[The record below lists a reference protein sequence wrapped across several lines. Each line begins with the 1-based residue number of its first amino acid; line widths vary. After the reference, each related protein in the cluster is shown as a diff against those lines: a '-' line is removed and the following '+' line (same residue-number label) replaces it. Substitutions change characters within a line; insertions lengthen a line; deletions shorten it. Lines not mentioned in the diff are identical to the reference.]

1 MKTPGITVRPL
12 VNMASLHNF
21 NEVFFEDVRVPA
33 ENIVGEVNRG
43 WYVGATTLDFERS
56 SIGSAVAHRQTLER
70 YLDYWRENSDGV
82 SNPEGVREAL
92 AERWI
97 EAATAKMLSYRV
109 IGMQAAG
116 EIPNAEASIAKMFS
130 TELSQRIAGTAIKML
145 GTAGI
150 LNGGEK
156 APFEGRLGAAYVASV
171 SATIA
176 GGTSE
181 IQRNIIATRGLGLPR
196 A

>member
-1 MKTPGITVRPL
+1 MGFRKPDSVR
-12 VNMASLHNF
+12 
-21 NEVFFEDVRVPA
+21 
-33 ENIVGEVNRG
+33 
-43 WYVGATTLDFERS
+43 
-56 SIGSAVAHRQTLER
+56 SALER
-70 YLDYWRENSDGV
+70 YLDYWRENADGV

-156 APFEGRLGAAYVASV
+156 VPFEGRLGAAYVASV

-181 IQRNIIATRGLGLPR
+181 IQRNIISTRGLGLPR

>member
-1 MKTPGITVRPL
+1 
-12 VNMASLHNF
+12 MAGTSAPP
-21 NEVFFEDVRVPA
+21 R
-33 ENIVGEVNRG
+33 
-43 WYVGATTLDFERS
+43 

-70 YLDYWRENSDGV
+70 YNTWWREHRAGSG
-82 SNPEGVREAL
+82 NPDGVREAL
-92 AERWI
+92 TERWI
-97 EAATAKMLSYRV
+97 EASTAKMLSYRV

-116 EIPNAEASIAKMFS
+116 EIPNSEASIAKMFS

-145 GTAGI
+145 GTAGQ
-150 LNGGEK
+150 LNGGED
-156 APFEGRLGAAYVASV
+156 APFNGRLGAGYVSAV